1 LLSKYNKDDIIL
13 QPKFI
18 LQSKFTCPW
27 TGKKYRDMTYIAD
40 YQIGN
45 IVIDIK
51 GMKTEVFKIKEKLFR
66 CKYQDLCLYV
76 GKSKDLI
83 EQCVL

>member
-1 LLSKYNKDDIIL
+1 
-13 QPKFI
+13 
-18 LQSKFTCPW
+18 
-27 TGKKYRDMTYIAD
+27 MTYIAD

-51 GMKTEVFKIKEKLFR
+51 GIKTEVFKIKEKLFR